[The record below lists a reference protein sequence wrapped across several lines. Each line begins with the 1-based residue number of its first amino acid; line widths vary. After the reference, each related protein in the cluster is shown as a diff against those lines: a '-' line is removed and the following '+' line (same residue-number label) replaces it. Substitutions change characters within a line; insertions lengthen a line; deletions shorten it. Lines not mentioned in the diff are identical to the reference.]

1 MNHLVNPLKK
11 NFPIQLDIKFL
22 SSLLKPFLQI
32 VLLVRFYW
40 HPPPWFLKVVFAHY
54 KGKKN
59 KTAFA
64 LITETIT
71 LHFSVFPSYSLYI
84 FSLKHYEDNKV
95 YIFFSPS
102 NIIYSLQHSFVNV
115 LLYCNFGTHLLIIR
129 PLDWFSISFCICIY
143 CFPT

>member
-11 NFPIQLDIKFL
+11 NFPIQLDLKFL

-64 LITETIT
+64 LITERIT

-95 YIFFSPS
+95 YIFFPH
-102 NIIYSLQHSFVNV
+102 LTSFTLYNTALLMFYYTVILV
-115 LLYCNFGTHLLIIR
+115 LICLL
-129 PLDWFSISFCICIY
+129 LDL
-143 CFPT
+143 